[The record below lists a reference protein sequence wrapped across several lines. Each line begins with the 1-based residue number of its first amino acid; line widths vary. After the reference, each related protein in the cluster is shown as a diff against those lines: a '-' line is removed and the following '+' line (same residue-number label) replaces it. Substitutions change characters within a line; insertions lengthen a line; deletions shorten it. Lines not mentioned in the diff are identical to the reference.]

1 MLKKSRLYL
10 EYNKWQNIIIAVLKR
25 GGLILF
31 LTAICG
37 QVRAGRL
44 TSPAAEDVDTAVC
57 LSPVSS
63 RAQAVMYNSA
73 MLVWHGD
80 AAQYEYAYMRS
91 EYSQA
96 LSLLSDGITI
106 DDTIVMIEGLRPN
119 TSYSFYVRSRCGE
132 SVSRWSQALTFRTCP
147 LQTKLPYNQDFRSC
161 GVGGVATLPSGWG
174 AYSLGSNSNTSQPD
188 HRSVFPV
195 LRDSSKGTKNLA
207 LTVDSIAGAGAGLVR
222 GYAVMPLFSTTD
234 KQQYTLGIEGYSSRA
249 EGTRMLIGLADSSAK
264 GVLLMPLDTVQLYD
278 EVESFEITLSKDLLE
293 GNHIVFCI
301 LGSLDTMVGIPDTAF
316 LCSVSVVSVLSEQGT
331 PDPPHHYCPFPVVSQ
346 NIKTTLNSAEVK
358 WKGQASQ
365 YEIKWNNSTTGESLG
380 PIMVSGSSYTI
391 SGLSPN
397 TRYMV
402 SVRSVCENQRYSA
415 WNSSSFITKSKV
427 EPKSCPVPVNF
438 HLVDI
443 GMYNVTFDWTPVG
456 NETSWVVKVWNKD
469 GSWIKT
475 ADYHPFTFGTNAR
488 SDIMR
493 EPDDLHRCVEYHAA
507 IHPIC
512 DMGWD
517 YVPYENWEFSQ
528 PVTFKSKCCPDV
540 ENLRI
545 GRVRETAVCL
555 EWEGRTNDYD
565 VMFADITDPLSD
577 IIWEE
582 RIYNNGVGTFPDPNL
597 SQTRSFWLDDLLP
610 YRKYEIRVGSEC
622 NDGTYG
628 EYAKVIVETP
638 PYILTEAGVDILQ
651 IGQPFLITPLKGCI
665 YDRAE
670 FKSKGDNGTYY
681 YNLMSKGREIGT
693 AIVFEGHLFAFS
705 ITHPGV
711 MVEGGI
717 FENTPIVQAFEKRY
731 GVFSKSEFDWAFEMI
746 FTTINLVGNNK
757 IWVLVENKN
766 DLSISGRKKIQK
778 IEHEVDLLDGRIGL
792 FDDLDEMEYQKRFT
806 TRLLP
811 SDFKETATIKQF
823 EVGTTLILCP

>member
-1 MLKKSRLYL
+1 M
-10 EYNKWQNIIIAVLKR
+10 
-25 GGLILF
+25 
-31 LTAICG
+31 
-37 QVRAGRL
+37 
-44 TSPAAEDVDTAVC
+44 
-57 LSPVSS
+57 
-63 RAQAVMYNSA
+63 
-73 MLVWHGD
+73 
-80 AAQYEYAYMRS
+80 
-91 EYSQA
+91 
-96 LSLLSDGITI
+96 
-106 DDTIVMIEGLRPN
+106 
-119 TSYSFYVRSRCGE
+119 
-132 SVSRWSQALTFRTCP
+132 
-147 LQTKLPYNQDFRSC
+147 
-161 GVGGVATLPSGWG
+161 
-174 AYSLGSNSNTSQPD
+174 
-188 HRSVFPV
+188 
-195 LRDSSKGTKNLA
+195 A

-358 WKGQASQ
+358 WKGHASQ

-380 PIMVSGSSYTI
+380 PIMVSGSSYSI

-438 HLVDI
+438 HLVNI

-475 ADYHPFTFGTNAR
+475 ADYHPFTFGTDAR

-493 EPDDLHRCVEYHAA
+493 ESDDLHRCVEYHAA

-610 YRKYEIRVGSEC
+610 YRKYEIRVRSEC
-622 NDGTYG
+622 NDGTHG

-638 PYILTEAGVDILQ
+638 PYILTEAGVNILQ
-651 IGQPFLITPLKGCI
+651 IGKPFVINPPKGSI
-665 YDRAE
+665 YDKAI
-670 FKSKGDNGTYY
+670 KSICHDDIGEAMMYY
-681 YNLMSKGREIGT
+681 KLYKDKVYIGV
-693 AIVFEGHLFAFS
+693 AIVSGQMLNSFHLSKIDNVALPDESPNTS
-705 ITHPGV
+705 I
-711 MVEGGI
+711 EKLFNKAGI
-717 FENTPIVQAFEKRY
+717 TISA
-731 GVFSKSEFDWAFEMI
+731 G
-746 FTTINLVGNNK
+746 TINPMSSDGHVDIKYKETIGIYISRNALSNKGKNKFRRLLNAQMNYDSEEKNEFPTSVAVNKEDFNPGTTVIRYSCNILDGNDEDPCNHW
-757 IWVLVENKN
+757 ITGN
-766 DLSISGRKKIQK
+766 DLA
-778 IEHEVDLLDGRIGL
+778 L
-792 FDDLDEMEYQKRFT
+792 
-806 TRLLP
+806 
-811 SDFKETATIKQF
+811 
-823 EVGTTLILCP
+823 